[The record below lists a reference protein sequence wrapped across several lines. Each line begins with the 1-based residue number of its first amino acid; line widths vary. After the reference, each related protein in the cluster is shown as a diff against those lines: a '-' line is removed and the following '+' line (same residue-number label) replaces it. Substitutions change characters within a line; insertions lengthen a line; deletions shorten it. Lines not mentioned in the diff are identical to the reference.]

1 MKDSSVRA
9 VLHAV
14 LAAGL
19 YAVSIP
25 FSKLLMDRVQPT
37 MLAAFLYIGAGLG
50 MLLFSAVRRHSHE
63 QPLRRGDLPF
73 VVAMVVLDIA
83 APVLMMFGLKSTTA
97 ANASLLNNFEIVATA
112 LIALVFFHERVG
124 RRLWLSIA
132 LITLSSI
139 LLSLDSEESFSFSA
153 GSLMVLAATV
163 FWGLENNCT
172 RQIAGRDPLQI
183 VVVKGIFSGL
193 GALGLAL
200 WVGESFAPAGLLVLA
215 MALGFVAYGL
225 SIYYYTYAQRVI
237 GAARTS
243 AYYALAPFIGVLLS
257 MLLLHE
263 RPGWIFYVALA
274 VMACGMVAGM
284 ERGTGHVK

>member
-1 MKDSSVRA
+1 MKDSSARA
-9 VLHAV
+9 VFHAV

-50 MLLFSAVRRHSHE
+50 MLLFSALRRHSHE

-112 LIALVFFHERVG
+112 LIALVFFRERVG

-153 GSLMVLAATV
+153 GSLMVIAATV

-193 GALGLAL
+193 GALALAL
-200 WVGESFAPAGLLVLA
+200 LTGESFASAGLLVQA
-215 MALGFVAYGL
+215 MVLGFVAYGL

-263 RPGWIFYVALA
+263 RPGLIFYVALA
-274 VMACGMVAGM
+274 VMACGMVAGR
-284 ERGTGHVK
+284 ERGESL

>member
-1 MKDSSVRA
+1 MKDSSARA
-9 VLHAV
+9 VFHAV

-50 MLLFSAVRRHSHE
+50 MLLFSALRRHSHE

-112 LIALVFFHERVG
+112 LIALVFFRERVG

-200 WVGESFAPAGLLVLA
+200 WVGESFAPAGLLVLV
-215 MALGFVAYGL
+215 MVLGFVAYGL

-274 VMACGMVAGM
+274 VMACGMVAGR
-284 ERGTGHVK
+284 ERGESP

>member
-37 MLAAFLYIGAGLG
+37 MLAAFLYLGAGLG

-63 QPLRRGDLPF
+63 HPLRRGDLPF

-153 GSLMVLAATV
+153 GSLMVIAATV

-274 VMACGMVAGM
+274 VMACGMVAGRD
-284 ERGTGHVK
+284 RGESL